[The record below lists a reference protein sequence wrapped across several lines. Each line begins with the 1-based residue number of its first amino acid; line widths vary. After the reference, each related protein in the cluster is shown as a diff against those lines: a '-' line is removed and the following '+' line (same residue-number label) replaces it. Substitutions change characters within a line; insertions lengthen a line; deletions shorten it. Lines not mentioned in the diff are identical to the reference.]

1 MPELTMPGNRLGGLE
16 DKRAGQKQSFVLLFG
31 MVVSVEAC
39 IFL

>member
-1 MPELTMPGNRLGGLE
+1 MPELTLPGDRLGGLE
-16 DKRAGQKQSFVLLFG
+16 GRRAGQRQSFVLLFG